1 MPVSSI
7 KLIGEK
13 RFVNSVKVFAAS
25 IKSINPVQKYP
36 QIIESYTCILKIF
49 ALIFLL
55 SINYLISF
63 GICSTPKES
72 KQVTSL
78 LWTYKQHNEFQ
89 YQSTHQDLLYKP
101 HPLFQWDY
109 L

>member
-1 MPVSSI
+1 MPFSSI

-25 IKSINPVQKYP
+25 IKWINPVQKYP
-36 QIIESYTCILKIF
+36 QIIESYACILKIF

-78 LWTYKQHNEFQ
+78 LF
-89 YQSTHQDLLYKP
+89 THKGN
-101 HPLFQWDY
+101 QWVPISEY
-109 L
+109 SSRFVT

>member
-63 GICSTPKES
+63 GIRSTLKES

-78 LWTYKQHNEFQ
+78 LF
-89 YQSTHQDLLYKP
+89 THKRNQ
-101 HPLFQWDY
+101 
-109 L
+109 